1 MPIPALLITDNDFK
15 NSVVNENFPFRIMGF
30 NPPHRYNGWLEIE
43 DKQLIFEGKDILKQI
58 NTEIAIPKKDILQI
72 YYGFDE
78 VYNRSRGWGLGL
90 GWKPIRLQVQNIEEE
105 ISQVYIIAGFNG
117 FTSQNQQLLEALKEW
132 LL

>member
-1 MPIPALLITDNDFK
+1 MPIPALLITDEDFK
-15 NSVVNENFPFRIMGF
+15 NPAVKRNFPFRVMGF

-43 DKQLIFEGKDILKQI
+43 DTELVFEGKDILKKI

-78 VYNRSRGWGLGL
+78 VFDRSKGWGLGL
-90 GWKPIRLQVQNIEEE
+90 GWKPIRLQVQNIEKE
-105 ISQVYIIAGFNG
+105 ISKVYLIAGFNG
-117 FTSQNQQLLEALKEW
+117 FTSKNPQLLEALKEW